1 MATMNISLNNQLK
14 GFVQER
20 ITQTGF
26 SNVSDY
32 IRSLIRED
40 QQRYQQQ
47 RLEQLL
53 LEGLDS
59 GEIKNIDD
67 QFWQTFKQRLN
78 QKK

>member
-1 MATMNISLNNQLK
+1 MATMNISLNDQLK

-59 GEIKNIDD
+59 GKAEQINE
-67 QFWQTFKQRLN
+67 QFWQNLQQRISH
-78 QKK
+78 

>member
-59 GEIKNIDD
+59 GKIKNIDD